1 MNIQVFM
8 MDDCATQGYG
18 RVIPD
23 LNETLLDVWALERV
37 RRRRHDCP
45 AKSYAPTL

>member
-18 RVIPD
+18 RVIPN
-23 LNETLLDVWALERV
+23 LNETLLDV
-37 RRRRHDCP
+37 
-45 AKSYAPTL
+45 